1 VAPTLADFVLLRIDL
16 SRENEDDSLADIKA
30 KYHVDTLP
38 AVRMATADGR
48 ILGEI
53 NRLVG
58 WQEFLHLAVST
69 QNAGIQ

>member
-1 VAPTLADFVLLRIDL
+1 
-16 SRENEDDSLADIKA
+16 
-30 KYHVDTLP
+30 
-38 AVRMATADGR
+38 MATADGR

-69 QNAGIQ
+69 QNAGVQ